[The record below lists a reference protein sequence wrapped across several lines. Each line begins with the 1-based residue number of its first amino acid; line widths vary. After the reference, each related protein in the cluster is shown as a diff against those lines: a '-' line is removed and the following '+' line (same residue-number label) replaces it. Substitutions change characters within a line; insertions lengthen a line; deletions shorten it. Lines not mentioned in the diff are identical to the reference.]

1 MMTSNERDLH
11 YNPELNRLW
20 GLDGLIAEQQQD
32 QLGDR
37 FIDFNPPR
45 IVPRVV
51 VQEMQGAP
59 YNLDIESD
67 PLSGQRESIT
77 KISWV

>member
-37 FIDFNPPR
+37 FIPFNPPR
-45 IVPRVV
+45 IVPRSV
-51 VQEMQGAP
+51 VQELQRAP
-59 YNLDIESD
+59 YNYDVDSD
-67 PLSGQRESIT
+67 TLPEQMESIT